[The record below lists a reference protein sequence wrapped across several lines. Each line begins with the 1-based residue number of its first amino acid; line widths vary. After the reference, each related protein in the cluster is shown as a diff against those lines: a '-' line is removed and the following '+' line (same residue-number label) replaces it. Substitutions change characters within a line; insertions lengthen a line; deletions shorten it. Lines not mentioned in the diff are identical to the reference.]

1 MWNKVKKVLY
11 RIFIEYFGLIMIGLL
26 AVDIATKYIMQAVL
40 KNVGNTIELIPGL
53 LDFQLVYNKGAF
65 AGMLGGTAGHILL
78 ILISVLGTG
87 IMAYGLIKYR
97 YKFSKGMLIGIIL
110 ALPGC
115 FGNLIDRVIYVN
127 GEPRGVID
135 FIHFYI
141 DAINFDWPVF
151 NVADMLLVV
160 GTIVFAV
167 FYFIYDSKLEK
178 EKKAKLEEI
187 EKQKMEE
194 LKNQSSIV
202 EENKDEQA

>member
-1 MWNKVKKVLY
+1 MWNKVKKVLHK
-11 RIFIEYFGLIMIGLL
+11 IFIEYFGLIIVGLL
-26 AVDIATKYIMQAVL
+26 AVDIITKYVMEGIL
-40 KNVGNTIELIPGL
+40 KNPGSSIELIPGL
-53 LDFQLVYNKGAF
+53 LEFQLVYNKGAF
-65 AGMLGGTAGHILL
+65 AGMLGGTVGHIVL
-78 ILISVLGTG
+78 ILISILGTG
-87 IMAYGLIKYR
+87 VMTYGLIKYR
-97 YKFSKGMLIGIIL
+97 YKINKGMLIGIIM

-178 EKKAKLEEI
+178 EKKTKLEEI

-194 LKNQSSIV
+194 LNSTK
-202 EENKDEQA
+202 EETNNE

>member
-1 MWNKVKKVLY
+1 MWNKVKKVLHK
-11 RIFIEYFGLIMIGLL
+11 IFIEYFGLIMIGLL

-40 KNVGNTIELIPGL
+40 KNAGNTIELIPGL

-65 AGMLGGTAGHILL
+65 AGMLGGTVGHILL

-194 LKNQSSIV
+194 LKNQSSII

>member
-1 MWNKVKKVLY
+1 MWNKVKKVLHK
-11 RIFIEYFGLIMIGLL
+11 IFIEYFGLIIVGLL
-26 AVDIATKYIMQAVL
+26 AVDIITKYVMEGIL
-40 KNVGNTIELIPGL
+40 KNPGSSIELIPGL
-53 LDFQLVYNKGAF
+53 LEFQLVYNKGAF
-65 AGMLGGTAGHILL
+65 AGMLGGTVGHIIL
-78 ILISVLGTG
+78 ILISILGTG
-87 IMAYGLIKYR
+87 VMTYGLIKYR
-97 YKFSKGMLIGIIL
+97 YKINKGMLIGIIM

-194 LKNQSSIV
+194 LNSAK
-202 EENKDEQA
+202 EETNNE

>member
-1 MWNKVKKVLY
+1 MWNKVKEVLY
-11 RIFIEYFGLIMIGLL
+11 KIFIEYFGLVMLVLL
-26 AVDIATKYIMQAVL
+26 ALDLVTKYVMEDIL
-40 KNVGNTIELIPGL
+40 KTQGTSITLIPGL

-65 AGMLGGTAGHILL
+65 AGMLGDAFGHVIL
-78 ILISVLGTG
+78 ILISFAGTILMG
-87 IMAYGLIKYR
+87 YGLVKFR
-97 YKFSKGMLIGIIL
+97 RTFSKGMILGIVL

-167 FYFIYDSKLEK
+167 FYIIHDAKLEK
-178 EKKAKLEEI
+178 EKNAKLQEI

-194 LKNQSSIV
+194 LKSSTN
-202 EENKDEQA
+202 EEN

>member
-11 RIFIEYFGLIMIGLL
+11 KIFIEYFGLIMIGLL

-40 KNVGNTIELIPGL
+40 KNAGNTIELIPGL

-65 AGMLGGTAGHILL
+65 AGMLGGTVGHILL

-115 FGNLIDRVIYVN
+115 FGNLIDRLIYVD
-127 GEPRGVID
+127 GKPRGVID

-194 LKNQSSIV
+194 LKNQSSII

>member
-1 MWNKVKKVLY
+1 MWNKVKKVLHK
-11 RIFIEYFGLIMIGLL
+11 IFIEYFGLIIVGLL
-26 AVDIATKYIMQAVL
+26 ALDIITKYVMEGIL
-40 KNVGNTIELIPGL
+40 KNVGNSIELIPGL
-53 LDFQLVYNKGAF
+53 LEFQLVYNKGAF
-65 AGMLGGTAGHILL
+65 AGMLGGTVGHIIL
-78 ILISVLGTG
+78 ILISILGTG
-87 IMAYGLIKYR
+87 VMTYGLIKYR
-97 YKFSKGMLIGIIL
+97 YKINKGMLIGIIM

-194 LKNQSSIV
+194 LNSAK
-202 EENKDEQA
+202 EETNNE

>member
-1 MWNKVKKVLY
+1 MWNKVKKVLHK
-11 RIFIEYFGLIMIGLL
+11 IFIEYFGLVIVGLL
-26 AVDIATKYIMQAVL
+26 VVDIITKYVMEGIL
-40 KNVGNTIELIPGL
+40 KNPGSSIELIPGL
-53 LDFQLVYNKGAF
+53 LEFQLVYNKGAF
-65 AGMLGGTAGHILL
+65 AGMLGGTVGHILL
-78 ILISVLGTG
+78 ILISILGTG
-87 IMAYGLIKYR
+87 VMTYGLIKYR
-97 YKFSKGMLIGIIL
+97 YKINKGMLIGIIM

-194 LKNQSSIV
+194 LNSTK
-202 EENKDEQA
+202 EETNNE

>member
-1 MWNKVKKVLY
+1 MWNKVKKVLHK
-11 RIFIEYFGLIMIGLL
+11 IFIEYFGLIIVGLL
-26 AVDIATKYIMQAVL
+26 AVDIITKYVMEGIL
-40 KNVGNTIELIPGL
+40 KNPGSSIELIPGL
-53 LDFQLVYNKGAF
+53 LEFQLVYNKGAF
-65 AGMLGGTAGHILL
+65 AGMLGGTVGHIVL
-78 ILISVLGTG
+78 ILISILGTG
-87 IMAYGLIKYR
+87 VMTYGLIKYR
-97 YKFSKGMLIGIIL
+97 YKINKGMLIGIIM

-194 LKNQSSIV
+194 LNSAK
-202 EENKDEQA
+202 EETNNE

>member
-1 MWNKVKKVLY
+1 MWNKVKKVLHK
-11 RIFIEYFGLIMIGLL
+11 IFIEYFGLIIVGLL
-26 AVDIATKYIMQAVL
+26 AVDIITKYVMEGIL
-40 KNVGNTIELIPGL
+40 KNPGSSIELIPGL
-53 LDFQLVYNKGAF
+53 LEFQLVYNKGAF
-65 AGMLGGTAGHILL
+65 AGMLGGTVGHIVL
-78 ILISVLGTG
+78 ILISILGTG
-87 IMAYGLIKYR
+87 VMTYGLIKYR
-97 YKFSKGMLIGIIL
+97 YKINKGMLIGIIM

-194 LKNQSSIV
+194 LNSTK
-202 EENKDEQA
+202 EETNNE

>member
-1 MWNKVKKVLY
+1 MWNKVKKVLHK
-11 RIFIEYFGLIMIGLL
+11 IFIEYFGLIIVGLL
-26 AVDIATKYIMQAVL
+26 ALDLITKYVMEGIL
-40 KNVGNTIELIPGL
+40 KNVGNSIELIPGL
-53 LDFQLVYNKGAF
+53 LEFQLVYNKGAF
-65 AGMLGGTAGHILL
+65 AGMLGGTVGHIIL
-78 ILISVLGTG
+78 ILISILGTG
-87 IMAYGLIKYR
+87 VMTYGLIKYR
-97 YKFSKGMLIGIIL
+97 YKINKGMLIGIIM

-194 LKNQSSIV
+194 LNSAK
-202 EENKDEQA
+202 EETNNE

>member
-1 MWNKVKKVLY
+1 MWNKVKKVLHK
-11 RIFIEYFGLIMIGLL
+11 IFIEYFGLIIVGLL
-26 AVDIATKYIMQAVL
+26 AVDIITKYVMEGIL
-40 KNVGNTIELIPGL
+40 KNPGSSIELIPGL
-53 LDFQLVYNKGAF
+53 LEFQLVYNKGAF
-65 AGMLGGTAGHILL
+65 AGMLGGTFGHIVL
-78 ILISVLGTG
+78 ILISILGTG
-87 IMAYGLIKYR
+87 VMTYGLIKYR
-97 YKFSKGMLIGIIL
+97 YKINKGMLIGIIM

-194 LKNQSSIV
+194 LNSTK
-202 EENKDEQA
+202 EETNNE

>member
-1 MWNKVKKVLY
+1 MWNKVKKVLHK
-11 RIFIEYFGLIMIGLL
+11 IFIEYFGLVIVGLL
-26 AVDIATKYIMQAVL
+26 VVDIITKYVMEGIL
-40 KNVGNTIELIPGL
+40 KNPGSSIELIPGL
-53 LDFQLVYNKGAF
+53 LEFQLVYNKGAF
-65 AGMLGGTAGHILL
+65 AGMLGGTVGHIIL
-78 ILISVLGTG
+78 ILISILGTG
-87 IMAYGLIKYR
+87 VMTYGLIKYR
-97 YKFSKGMLIGIIL
+97 YKINKGMLIGIIM

-194 LKNQSSIV
+194 LNSTK
-202 EENKDEQA
+202 EERNNE

>member
-1 MWNKVKKVLY
+1 MWNKVKKVLHKV
-11 RIFIEYFGLIMIGLL
+11 FIEYFGLIMILL
-26 AVDIATKYIMQAVL
+26 LGIDIATKYIMEDIL
-40 KNVGNTIELIPGL
+40 GYVGATIEVIPGL
-53 LDFQLVYNKGAF
+53 FEFQLVYNKGAF
-65 AGMLGGTAGHILL
+65 AGMLGGAFGHIIL
-78 ILISVLGTG
+78 ILISFVGTG
-87 IMAYGLIKYR
+87 IMIYGLIKYR
-97 YKFSKGMLIGIIL
+97 YKFTKGMILGIIL

-135 FIHFYI
+135 FLHFYI

-167 FYFIYDSKLEK
+167 FYLIYDAKIEK
-178 EKKAKLEEI
+178 EKKLKLEAI

-194 LKNQSSIV
+194 LETSK
-202 EENKDEQA
+202 EEIKDE

>member
-11 RIFIEYFGLIMIGLL
+11 KIFIEYFGLIMIGLL
-26 AVDIATKYIMQAVL
+26 ALDLITKYVMEAVL
-40 KNVGNTIELIPGL
+40 EFEGNSIPLISGL

-65 AGMLGGTAGHILL
+65 AGMLGDGFGHIIL
-78 ILISVLGTG
+78 ILVSIVGTI
-87 IMAYGLIKYR
+87 IMAYGLVKYR
-97 YKFSKGMLIGIIL
+97 YKFSKGMIVGIVM

-151 NVADMLLVV
+151 NVADMLLVI

-194 LKNQSSIV
+194 LKNSEVI
-202 EENKDEQA
+202 EDNNDEQA

>member
-1 MWNKVKKVLY
+1 MWNKVKKVLHK
-11 RIFIEYFGLIMIGLL
+11 IFIEYFGLVIVGLL
-26 AVDIATKYIMQAVL
+26 VVDIITKYVMEGIL
-40 KNVGNTIELIPGL
+40 KNPGSSIELIPGL
-53 LDFQLVYNKGAF
+53 LEFQLVYNKGAF
-65 AGMLGGTAGHILL
+65 AGMLGGTVGHIIL
-78 ILISVLGTG
+78 ILISILGTG
-87 IMAYGLIKYR
+87 VMTYGLIKYR
-97 YKFSKGMLIGIIL
+97 YKINKGMLIGIIM

-194 LKNQSSIV
+194 LNSTK
-202 EENKDEQA
+202 EETNNE

>member
-1 MWNKVKKVLY
+1 MWNKVKKVLHK
-11 RIFIEYFGLIMIGLL
+11 IFIEYFGLIIVGLL
-26 AVDIATKYIMQAVL
+26 ALDLITKYVMEGIL
-40 KNVGNTIELIPGL
+40 KNPGSSIELIPGL
-53 LDFQLVYNKGAF
+53 LEFQLVYNKGAF
-65 AGMLGGTAGHILL
+65 AGMLGGTVGHIIL
-78 ILISVLGTG
+78 ILISILGTG
-87 IMAYGLIKYR
+87 VMTYGLIKYR
-97 YKFSKGMLIGIIL
+97 YKINKGMLIGIIM

-194 LKNQSSIV
+194 LNSTK
-202 EENKDEQA
+202 EETNNE

>member
-1 MWNKVKKVLY
+1 MWNKVKKVLHK
-11 RIFIEYFGLIMIGLL
+11 IFIEYFGLVIVGLL
-26 AVDIATKYIMQAVL
+26 VVDIITKYVMEGIL
-40 KNVGNTIELIPGL
+40 KNPGSSIELIPGL
-53 LDFQLVYNKGAF
+53 LEFQLVYNKGAF
-65 AGMLGGTAGHILL
+65 AGMLGGTVGHILL
-78 ILISVLGTG
+78 ILISILGTG
-87 IMAYGLIKYR
+87 VMTYGLIKYR
-97 YKFSKGMLIGIIL
+97 YKINKGMLIGIIM

-194 LKNQSSIV
+194 LNSTK
-202 EENKDEQA
+202 EERNNE

>member
-1 MWNKVKKVLY
+1 MWNKVKKVLHK
-11 RIFIEYFGLIMIGLL
+11 IFIEYFGLIIVGLL
-26 AVDIATKYIMQAVL
+26 AVDIITKYVMEGIL
-40 KNVGNTIELIPGL
+40 KNPGSSIELIPGL
-53 LDFQLVYNKGAF
+53 LEFQLVYNKGAF
-65 AGMLGGTAGHILL
+65 AGMLGGTFGHIVL
-78 ILISVLGTG
+78 ILISILGTG
-87 IMAYGLIKYR
+87 VMTYGLIKYR
-97 YKFSKGMLIGIIL
+97 YKINKGMLIGIIM

-194 LKNQSSIV
+194 LNSTKEDTNN
-202 EENKDEQA
+202 E

>member
-1 MWNKVKKVLY
+1 MWNKVKKVLHK
-11 RIFIEYFGLIMIGLL
+11 IFIEYFGLIIVGLL
-26 AVDIATKYIMQAVL
+26 ALDIITKYVMEGIL
-40 KNVGNTIELIPGL
+40 KNVGNSIELIPGL
-53 LDFQLVYNKGAF
+53 LEFQLVYNKGAF
-65 AGMLGGTAGHILL
+65 AGMLGGTVGHIIL
-78 ILISVLGTG
+78 ILISILGTG
-87 IMAYGLIKYR
+87 VMTYGLIYYR
-97 YKFSKGMLIGIIL
+97 YKINKGMLIGIIM

-194 LKNQSSIV
+194 LNSTK
-202 EENKDEQA
+202 EETNNE

>member
-1 MWNKVKKVLY
+1 MWNKVKKVLHK
-11 RIFIEYFGLIMIGLL
+11 IFIEYFGLIIGGLL
-26 AVDIATKYIMQAVL
+26 ALDIITKYVMEGIL
-40 KNVGNTIELIPGL
+40 KNVGNSIELIPGL
-53 LDFQLVYNKGAF
+53 LEFQLVYNKGAF
-65 AGMLGGTAGHILL
+65 AGMLGGTVGHIIL
-78 ILISVLGTG
+78 ILISILGTG
-87 IMAYGLIKYR
+87 VMTYGLIKYR
-97 YKFSKGMLIGIIL
+97 YKINKGMLIGIIM

-141 DAINFDWPVF
+141 DAINFDWPVL

-194 LKNQSSIV
+194 LNSAK
-202 EENKDEQA
+202 EETNNE

>member
-1 MWNKVKKVLY
+1 MWNKVKKVLHK
-11 RIFIEYFGLIMIGLL
+11 IFIEYFGLVIVGLL
-26 AVDIATKYIMQAVL
+26 AVEIITKYVMEGIL
-40 KNVGNTIELIPGL
+40 KNPGSSIELIPGL
-53 LDFQLVYNKGAF
+53 LEFQLVYNKGAF
-65 AGMLGGTAGHILL
+65 AGMLGGTVGHILL
-78 ILISVLGTG
+78 ILISILGTG
-87 IMAYGLIKYR
+87 VMTYGLIKYR
-97 YKFSKGMLIGIIL
+97 YKINKGMLIGIIM

-194 LKNQSSIV
+194 LNSTK
-202 EENKDEQA
+202 EETNNE

>member
-1 MWNKVKKVLY
+1 MWNKVKKVLHK
-11 RIFIEYFGLIMIGLL
+11 IFIEYFGLVIISLL
-26 AVDIATKYIMQAVL
+26 AIDLITKYVMEAVL
-40 KNVGNTIELIPGL
+40 GRPGGTIDLIPGL
-53 LDFQLVYNKGAF
+53 LEFQLVYNKGAF
-65 AGMLGGTAGHILL
+65 AGMLGGAFGHIVL
-78 ILISVLGTG
+78 ILISLVGTVA
-87 IMAYGLIKYR
+87 MTYGLIKYR
-97 YKFSKGMLIGIIL
+97 YKFSKGMIIGIVM

-141 DAINFDWPVF
+141 DSINFDWPVF
-151 NVADMLLVV
+151 NVADMLLVI

-194 LKNQSSIV
+194 LKNQSSTV